1 MNDFSYLIEYL
12 RIGRRQEDAAKRE
25 VRFEVIIVNQN
36 YNIAVLESTQY
47 LLKTDFDNPALI
59 TPLASILEGHD
70 TLFYTNDAGTLTY
83 YIRRQLSDEPQ
94 NSTYEYRNILSDGWI
109 TLTGQDVYSI
119 SIPFSKDLY
128 FYSEVYRSVI
138 LKQLDEILPITD
150 WFIYHPNDTAS
161 IDNGEYGF
169 DYKDHQGN
177 TKNDPLKLLFL
188 QFISTAVSTYKR
200 NVTVDK
206 SPFSNKTYLFP
217 IVTKMSNRYILKYHI
232 KTDDP
237 LETLRFQEIWS
248 IRLEF
253 TYLGSCLEFLN
264 QTIMHDYEALDW
276 ETKPRKAFLDSYKTI
291 VNNALMAANSG
302 SIEEVLEILY
312 YLPKAFI
319 KEIDKNLLWDFLD
332 RSLKDLVT
340 NVGLDKED
348 LVLVLLEA
356 LSEVARTPTIFL
368 SELIQPKSG
377 GESRFLLLY
386 KKMNGENFKQTI
398 QLLYKFWLKST
409 FSDSDNPVFKNSDGP
424 LFLPY
429 KSDKFLGFYSSNKNF
444 TFQKDNTILVTPDDH
459 YIDEIIAIA
468 NPAVRNIIDKAIE
481 DKIEYQ
487 YHPFQP
493 VYLTETEQEAEIDLP
508 KIVPAFF
515 IKANEDKTFWA
526 NIITGIEYSLDILTI
541 LSGIGNIT
549 KFRYLYRLEQAAGAM
564 ATFRLATGAIEI
576 SSGAVS
582 AMVKLSG
589 TKNEFA
595 LALQKHLVYL
605 ELIALSGELSIAIR
619 NRLKSSAEEVLKHT
633 DDIEKEL
640 DDLIERTKN
649 NAEKDKITQ
658 SDKARLFEHL
668 NELVVI
674 DNIKVKRKIVYE
686 PVLMLDF
693 GVNLAI
699 NGAKKIVFYIE
710 NLIKPNTQTIFF
722 KGVEVITDSKSNIK
736 KFLDQSIEIYKREG
750 SKSVED
756 FFENISSEL
765 TRKRLHSRI
774 KEEYICTLVRKKKG
788 DSYIYEL
795 EEFQNAKPKWN
806 SYGSNPSDNFD
817 CSIKIATKEAAKNQ
831 NLMYADLF
839 IPRSLNDFMQSYKGS
854 GYKDISLGET
864 MLNDGFA
871 MLKRDLGKEVD
882 GIYAEWLKSSS
893 YIDYP
898 NSESVN
904 LSMLKN
910 AMGNAPINEKTL
922 KAAAFETFTGKWA
935 KSKGYTKVEI
945 VTKASEY
952 ERITDINSLK
962 KLEIIFK
969 K

>member
-36 YNIAVLESTQY
+36 YNISVLESTQY

-94 NSTYEYRNILSDGWI
+94 NNTYEYRNILSDGWI

-444 TFQKDNTILVTPDDH
+444 TFKKDNTILVTPDDH

-619 NRLKSSAEEVLKHT
+619 NRLKSSAKEVLHY
-633 DDIEKEL
+633 EKEIL
-640 DDLIERTKN
+640 EELNKIDGIDELGNAGFIDELKKIAGDYVDDLSTLRIIPDLTNAAERKLY
-649 NAEKDKITQ
+649 AELRDLFYKTYGDLLKGELLFTNQ
-658 SDKARLFEHL
+658 VLMGWKKLDAMQALSKADI
-668 NELVVI
+668 NELLSIRNQFIGKNAFENVAKLEVV
-674 DNIKVKRKIVYE
+674 VS
-686 PVLMLDF
+686 
-693 GVNLAI
+693 I
-699 NGAKKIVFYIE
+699 NGQIHKIPYKAISGSFNNFEGFVKTPSLEYMAKQLNTTPEKLKKFFEANSADSKRIMNRFNDTEHKILATFDDDMQKLYAKYGKENVLVKEFNFESLYAPCNSCKKQILLRNKIYKPKKILFGAVKISQNKYVE
-710 NLIKPNTQTIFF
+710 TCKNLN
-722 KGVEVITDSKSNIK
+722 S
-736 KFLDQSIEIYKREG
+736 FL
-750 SKSVED
+750 
-756 FFENISSEL
+756 
-765 TRKRLHSRI
+765 
-774 KEEYICTLVRKKKG
+774 
-788 DSYIYEL
+788 
-795 EEFQNAKPKWN
+795 
-806 SYGSNPSDNFD
+806 
-817 CSIKIATKEAAKNQ
+817 
-831 NLMYADLF
+831 
-839 IPRSLNDFMQSYKGS
+839 
-854 GYKDISLGET
+854 
-864 MLNDGFA
+864 
-871 MLKRDLGKEVD
+871 
-882 GIYAEWLKSSS
+882 
-893 YIDYP
+893 
-898 NSESVN
+898 
-904 LSMLKN
+904 
-910 AMGNAPINEKTL
+910 
-922 KAAAFETFTGKWA
+922 
-935 KSKGYTKVEI
+935 
-945 VTKASEY
+945 
-952 ERITDINSLK
+952 
-962 KLEIIFK
+962 KL
-969 K
+969 